1 MKDAERHLIT
11 LAIYFSTRGASFVL
25 FEGTLS
31 PYDWGIFE
39 VRGPRREAKCQLHIT
54 RLLDRYK
61 IDVLVLQN
69 TGREGTR
76 RASRLTTLNAA
87 VEAAAQH
94 HGVPVFKYSRAVVYS
109 SFASEGFSNK
119 QTLAEVIAKHIPAFE
134 RHVEWRF
141 SMPHANHLGQ
151 FTHAQRRWGRGS
163 AATAASP
170 GTGSH
175 RPRSRS

>member
-1 MKDAERHLIT
+1 MRDVKRHLIT

-25 FEGTLS
+25 FEGTLD

-39 VRGPRREAKCQLHIT
+39 VRGPRREAKCQLHIM
-54 RLLDRYK
+54 RLLDQYE

-87 VEAAAQH
+87 VEAAAQQD
-94 HGVPVFKYSRAVVYS
+94 GVPVFKYSRADVYS
-109 SFASEGFSNK
+109 AFASAGFSNK

-134 RHVEWRF
+134 RHVPPPRKPWKSEDARMALF
-141 SMPHANHLGQ
+141 D
-151 FTHAQRRWGRGS
+151 
-163 AATAASP
+163 AAALALVFFQKAGPNKFKRVGNLT
-170 GTGSH
+170 
-175 RPRSRS
+175 